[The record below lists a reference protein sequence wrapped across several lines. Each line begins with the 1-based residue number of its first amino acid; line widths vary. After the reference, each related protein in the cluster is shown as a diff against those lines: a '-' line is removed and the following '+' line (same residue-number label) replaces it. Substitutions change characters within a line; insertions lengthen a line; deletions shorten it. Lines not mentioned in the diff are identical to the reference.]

1 MTNPAQKIIQAGFA
15 LRVVGDKIAI
25 TPVGENP
32 INDKLRSYVK
42 ANRAAIVAH
51 LLTVPTVPCVA
62 TRSRQDVPAPLG
74 EATTTPTTAKATDA
88 AYWPWEL
95 ADLRGGQP

>member
-1 MTNPAQKIIQAGFA
+1 MQAPIQILLNAGVT
-15 LRVVGDKIAI
+15 LRIDEHG
-25 TPVGENP
+25 
-32 INDKLRSYVK
+32 KLKASPGRLYTSELQAYVRER
-42 ANRAAIVAH
+42 RAAIVAH